1 MSMRKCQIY
10 KKTVWQVLA
19 RQKTIL
25 IADRSS
31 VYFFEKFKKRAGSF
45 LFFLGRFQDLHI
57 LKNVFEH
64 LLSVLEW

>member
-45 LFFLGRFQDLHI
+45 LFFFLDVSRIDIFLRMYS
-57 LKNVFEH
+57 NTF
-64 LLSVLEW
+64 

>member
-31 VYFFEKFKKRAGSF
+31 VYFLKSLKREQDPF
-45 LFFLGRFQDLHI
+45 CFFLDVSRIDIF
-57 LKNVFEH
+57 LKMYSNTF
-64 LLSVLEW
+64 